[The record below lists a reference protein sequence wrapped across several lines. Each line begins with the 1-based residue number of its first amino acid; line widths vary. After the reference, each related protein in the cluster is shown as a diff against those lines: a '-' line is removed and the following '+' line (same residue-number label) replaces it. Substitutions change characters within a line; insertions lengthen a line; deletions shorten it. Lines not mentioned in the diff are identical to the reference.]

1 MTERVFNDFID
12 YIYRLTGIALRTG
25 KEDLLKAR
33 IQKRMIELRIDDYEN
48 YLKYVKNNSI
58 SENVYLI
65 DAITTNVT
73 SFFREPDHFKYLL
86 KLAPQIIKAG
96 INDLV
101 VWSAACSTGEEVY
114 SIAVTLEDA
123 LQGTRGT
130 YSVIGTDIST
140 QVLDV
145 ATQGIYANEI
155 ISKIDTHHF
164 EKYIKKY
171 FKSDGESW
179 KISEQIRSKVYLS
192 QINLTQ
198 SPLTIHNPID
208 VIFCRNVM
216 IYFDLKT
223 RHNLIAEFEK
233 LLRPGGLL
241 FIGHSES
248 LAGLTTSLRSI
259 RPSIYR
265 KTL

>member
-1 MTERVFNDFID
+1 VNERVFNDFAD

-25 KEDLLKAR
+25 KEDLLRAR
-33 IQKRMIELRIDDYEN
+33 IQKRMFDLCLDDYEV
-48 YLKYVKNNSI
+48 YLNYVKINSAT
-58 SENVYLI
+58 ENVFLI

-73 SFFREPDHFKYLL
+73 SFFREPDHFNYLL
-86 KLAPQIIKAG
+86 KLAPKIIKVG

-114 SIAVTLEDA
+114 SIAITLEEA

-140 QVLDV
+140 QVLGV
-145 ATQGIYANEI
+145 AAQGMYSSEVINKVDAHY
-155 ISKIDTHHF
+155 F
-164 EKYIKKY
+164 ENFIKKY
-171 FKSDGESW
+171 FYEEGDFW
-179 KISEQIRSKVYLS
+179 KIHERIHSKVYLS

-198 SPLTIHNPID
+198 YPLTIKSPVD

-223 RHNLIAEFEK
+223 RQDLIFEFEK

-248 LAGLTTSLRSI
+248 LAGLTTSLKSI

-265 KTL
+265 KSL